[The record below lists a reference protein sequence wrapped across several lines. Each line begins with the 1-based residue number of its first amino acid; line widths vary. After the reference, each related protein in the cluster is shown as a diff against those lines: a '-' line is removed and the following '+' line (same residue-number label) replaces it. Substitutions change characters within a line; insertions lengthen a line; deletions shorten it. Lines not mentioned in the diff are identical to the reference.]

1 MANVEKKRQYKDK
14 DGNTILEVENGADA
28 KNVDITPI
36 EGIGS
41 ANVQEALSEINDRL
55 SQVEEGGGSGGG
67 SSSAAAGVGY
77 SNSASG
83 LSATNVQSAIDE
95 LASAAEHELAASQ
108 LSPVQVWN
116 DDFAADKTV
125 SLYVEPYTNASGTYT
140 HRIKSTPATTNA
152 YQFHGTS
159 VNRTNVYSP
168 YVPFTKSG
176 DKLVLNQ
183 CYTADWRE
191 TVWLVELVDA
201 NASIKI
207 GFERFTFVN
216 GEPPY
221 TEYSNLTYVGGNAR
235 NQGSF
240 TVDFGSKTIHESSMT
255 LNPAA
260 GKRYFIKFS
269 SVDRTSF
276 VSIVNAN
283 DSSESQTVQL
293 GLDLRCSPYIEWVAG
308 SFNVRK
314 LCVTLYGGACDFFFT
329 GDSIMYNV
337 PSQVT
342 DPANRWAYKFKAE
355 KCPNTAISCRGMA
368 NHFETLLRLT
378 CEILPLKP
386 KCVIDE
392 NYANGFANAYLDI
405 MKSVCEANGIEYIHT
420 MPTIS
425 GTKAY
430 NASDK
435 QYIIETVR
443 TIRFDEA
450 TSFNG
455 DVTQGQDT
463 AKFVNDKLHVNT
475 KGSLA
480 MYQRLIDE
488 LGL

>member
-1 MANVEKKRQYKDK
+1 MANVEKKRQYTDK
-14 DGNTILEVENGADA
+14 DGNVILEVENGADA
-28 KNVDITPI
+28 KNVDVSA
-36 EGIGS
+36 IGEMS
-41 ANVQEALSEINDRL
+41 AKNVQSALSELDERL
-55 SQVEEGGGSGGG
+55 SGVERGGGG
-67 SSSAAAGVGY
+67 SSPTSSDAASVGY
-77 SNSASG
+77 SNASSG
-83 LSATNVQSAIDE
+83 LSATNVQTAIDE
-95 LASAAEHELAASQ
+95 LASQAAHELAATQ

-116 DDFAADKTV
+116 DDFAVDRAV
-125 SLYVEPYTNASGTYT
+125 SLYIEPYTNASGTYT
-140 HRIKSTPATTNA
+140 HRIKSTPVSVNA

-159 VNRTNVYSP
+159 VNRTNPYSA
-168 YVPFTKSG
+168 YVPLSKSG
-176 DKLVLNQ
+176 DRLVLNQ

-201 NASIKI
+201 NASMKI
-207 GFERFTFVN
+207 GFERFTFVD

-221 TEYSNLTYVGGNAR
+221 TEYSNLTYVGGQAR

-240 TVDFGSKTIHESSMT
+240 TVDFGNKAIHNSPMS

-260 GKRYFIKFS
+260 GKRYFVKFS
-269 SVDRTSF
+269 SVDRTSY
-276 VSIVNAN
+276 VSVVNAN
-283 DSSESQTVQL
+283 DSSESQTLQL

-308 SFNVRK
+308 TFNVRK
-314 LCVTLYGGACDFFFT
+314 VCVTLYGGACDYFLT

-342 DPANRWAYKFKAE
+342 DPADRWAYKFKAE

-392 NYANGFANAYLDI
+392 NYANGYSDAYLDI
-405 MKSVCEANGIEYIHT
+405 MKSVCEENGIEYIHT

-425 GTKAY
+425 STKAY

-435 QYIIETVR
+435 QHIIETVK
-443 TIRFDEA
+443 TIRLDEA
-450 TSFNG
+450 TSING

-463 AKFVNDKLHVNT
+463 TKFVNDRLHVNT